1 MDTKNWIEALGLAQ
15 QYPVLIV
22 AAVVLLG
29 AGFWFAWWLRGHWA
43 TATIEALRERLE
55 LVREQLDFVKPQL
68 ADAEEK
74 VAAQER
80 EIAQLRASGA
90 RTQRLEQSTYEI
102 RRALD
107 SVTASTSAI
116 DATLS
121 IPNVVRALSKPSATK
136 RSD

>member
-1 MDTKNWIEALGLAQ
+1 METKDWTDALGLALQ
-15 QYPVLIV
+15 HPVLIV
-22 AAVVLLG
+22 AAVVIFCAAFG
-29 AGFWFAWWLRGHWA
+29 VAWWLRGHWA
-43 TATIEALRERLE
+43 KATIEALRERLE
-55 LVREQLDFVKPQL
+55 FVREQLAVVKPQL

-74 VAAQER
+74 VAAQEK
-80 EIAQLRASGA
+80 EIGQLRASGA

-121 IPNVVRALSKPSATK
+121 IPNVVRAHSKPSATK

>member
-1 MDTKNWIEALGLAQ
+1 METKDWTDALGLALQ
-15 QYPVLIV
+15 NPVLFVVGGSI
-22 AAVVLLG
+22 AVTAFGV
-29 AGFWFAWWLRGHWA
+29 AWWLRGHWA
-43 TATIEALRERLE
+43 KAKIEALKQRLE
-55 LVREQLDFVKPQL
+55 LAREQLPVVKWQL
-68 ADAEEK
+68 ADALAR
-74 VAAQER
+74 VAAQEQ
-80 EIAQLRASGA
+80 EIAQLQASGA